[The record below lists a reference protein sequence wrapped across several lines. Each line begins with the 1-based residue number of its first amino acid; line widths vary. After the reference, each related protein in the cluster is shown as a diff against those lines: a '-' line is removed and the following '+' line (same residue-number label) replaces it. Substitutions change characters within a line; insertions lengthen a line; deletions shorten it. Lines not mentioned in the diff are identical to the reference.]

1 MLIYSLF
8 VVLSKALIMRWC
20 TIFDKYAYALKRSSC
35 KMGSWK
41 TTKKYED
48 MTARTKNFNAGVKLL
63 ENCEME
69 EKWRSQ

>member
-1 MLIYSLF
+1 MTN
-8 VVLSKALIMRWC
+8 MR
-20 TIFDKYAYALKRSSC
+20 IAYALKRSSC

-41 TTKKYED
+41 TTKKKD